1 MRNTFELGVLGF
13 HQVIK
18 CKGKAQ
24 LELDDRFQNSSQN
37 LIFRGMQQ
45 ARSSLVSALAQ
56 VTFWTPI

>member
-18 CKGKAQ
+18 CNSKAQ
-24 LELDDRFQNSSQN
+24 LKLNNRFQNSSRI
-37 LIFRGMQQ
+37 LIFRAMQQ